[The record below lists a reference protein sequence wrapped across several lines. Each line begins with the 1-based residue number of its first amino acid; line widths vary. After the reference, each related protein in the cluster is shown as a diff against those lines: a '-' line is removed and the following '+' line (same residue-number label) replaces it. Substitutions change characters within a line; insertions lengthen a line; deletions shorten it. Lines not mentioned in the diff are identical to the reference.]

1 MRLHFHILCS
11 AALIAACLASTP
23 AQARP
28 VSYADGSMVMGSSD
42 ADHSH
47 LSYLYSPTSRVA
59 FGPRMEID
67 HDNGDVFGGVEFN
80 ALLKRWNNFDS
91 QGNIYWM
98 SAAGINGLDG
108 GGDDTRLSGLGGFQA
123 DWEDRRYY
131 TSYANEYRFDADEND
146 YFKQTAR
153 VGIAPYIAE
162 SGALHTWLMVQV
174 DHMPENADD
183 DHWRVTPL
191 VRLFHG
197 DVLGEAGVSLDGD
210 LLLNLDV
217 TF

>member
-1 MRLHFHILCS
+1 MRFALKF
-11 AALIAACLASTP
+11 AALTIAACLTATP
-23 AQARP
+23 QAQARP

-47 LSYLYSPTSRVA
+47 LSYLYSPSARLA
-59 FGPRMEID
+59 FGPRVEVD
-67 HDNGDVFGGVEFN
+67 HDSGDLFGGIEFN

-91 QGNIYWM
+91 QGNLYWL
-98 SAAGINGLDG
+98 SAAGLTGLDG
-108 GGDDTRLSGLGGFQA
+108 GGDDLRPSAMAGMQA

-131 TSYANEYRFDADEND
+131 TSYANEYRIDAREDD
-146 YFKQTAR
+146 DFKQTAR

-162 SGALHTWLMVQV
+162 SGALHTWLMLQV
-174 DHMPENADD
+174 DHLPQDS

-191 VRLFHG
+191 VRLFQG
-197 DVLGEAGVSLDGD
+197 DVLGEAGVSLDGK
-210 LLLNLDV
+210 LLLNIDI

>member
-1 MRLHFHILCS
+1 MRLTVL
-11 AALIAACLASTP
+11 LIATTIACLASAP
-23 AQARP
+23 AMARP
-28 VSYADGSMVMGSSD
+28 VSYADGSMVMGSSY

-47 LSYLYSPTSRVA
+47 LSYLYSPTARLA
-59 FGPRMEID
+59 LGPRLEVD
-67 HDNGDVFGGVEFN
+67 HENGDLFGGIEFN

-91 QGNIYWM
+91 QGNVYWL
-98 SAAGINGLDG
+98 STLGINGLDG
-108 GGDDTRLSGLGGFQA
+108 GGDDSRISGLGGVQA

-131 TSYANEYRFDADEND
+131 TSYANEYRFDAQDDD

-174 DHMPENADD
+174 DHMPEGD

-191 VRLFHG
+191 VRLFQG

-210 LLLNLDV
+210 VLFNLDI